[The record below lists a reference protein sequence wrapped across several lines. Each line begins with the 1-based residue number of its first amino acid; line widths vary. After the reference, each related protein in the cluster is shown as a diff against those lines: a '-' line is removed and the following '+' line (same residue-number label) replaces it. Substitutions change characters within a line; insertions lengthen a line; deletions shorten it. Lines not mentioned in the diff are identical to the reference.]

1 MPIFFDAIFL
11 ISLAAMVVVYPMYF
25 MQLSAFGKIML
36 RDHPDLLDGR
46 GKDSTAIYALL
57 NKVKDGQ
64 LDGVALSPEA
74 LLAYSSAKRLLYLGL
89 ILFLVVLLIGLTD
102 ASLSKRG

>member
-1 MPIFFDAIFL
+1 MPIFFDAVFL
-11 ISLAAMVVVYPMYF
+11 ISLAAMVAVYPMYF

-36 RDHPDLLDGR
+36 RDHPDLLNGR
-46 GKDSTAIYALL
+46 GKNSAEIYAIL

-74 LLAYSSAKRLLYLGL
+74 LLAYSSAKRLLYLGTA
-89 ILFLVVLLIGLTD
+89 LFLVVLFIGLTD
-102 ASLSKRG
+102 ALLGKQG

>member
-25 MQLSAFGKIML
+25 VQLSAFGKIML
-36 RDHPDLLDGR
+36 RDHPDLLHGR

-57 NKVKDGQ
+57 KKVKDGE

-74 LLAYSSAKRLLYLGL
+74 LLAYSSAKRLLYVGVT
-89 ILFLVVLLIGLTD
+89 LFLMVLSIGLTD
-102 ASLSKRG
+102 ALLSKQG